1 MGFWQRYLVWFEGEP
16 IWLVLLVTVLLVTG
30 AVVIIEKLFKLS
42 LWFLIVGVVATLVM
56 VVGGWF
62 LFR

>member
-42 LWFLIVGVVATLVM
+42 LWLLIVGVVATLVM

>member
-42 LWFLIVGVVATLVM
+42 FWLLIVGVVATLVM